1 MKRSLGQSRENCMEL
16 IVEEETIFKI
26 CVHVKWKFRMF
37 WLNIKQ
43 INRNTYNEY

>member
-26 CVHVKWKFRMF
+26 CVHVK
-37 WLNIKQ
+37 
-43 INRNTYNEY
+43 